1 MKTKVQVRKSVLEH
15 KAKIAGIALL
25 CIAFASES
33 ITLGRA
39 RGVALI
45 GQPLDMVVPVQMAPG
60 EDSAALCFEAD
71 VFHGDLRQDASRVK
85 VVVETS
91 AQPQTANVRVTSASA
106 VDEPVVTVYL
116 RTGCSLKTTRRY
128 VFLADLTSDI
138 TTPPTPLIAP
148 VSAAAMP
155 LPAAK
160 MDLRTEPDAPV
171 AKSSKVKESKK
182 ATSADVTVKRT
193 PTKQG
198 ATKYASSDEKSP
210 TVQSSSQ
217 SRLKLD
223 PLEFLSDRVAGL
235 DSFMTFAPTED
246 ALRSIA
252 RAQTMEGDIKSLRAM
267 VAKSDA
273 SIAEL
278 KTRLQEAES
287 ERTPVWLL
295 YGLIALVLASLGA
308 VALLWKRQRQRP
320 IDEEEWW
327 GNSKMM
333 SATGPS
339 STSPPM
345 PGPAAKPSA
354 AGFEP
359 AAVVPR
365 KAVAEPVTVAPPP
378 VAVAP
383 PSSVR
388 EAEAPRKS
396 GFVDL
401 DDLNF
406 DNLMQ
411 SGTAHLPGREQ
422 APVSFTPAAHLS
434 TTTPHAGLAR
444 DINSELM
451 LDIRQQAEFF
461 VSLGQTDRAVRILKK
476 QIAESDAPNPHIY
489 LDLLSIFHSL
499 SLKADFK
506 QLSDDFN
513 RLFSGRVP
521 EFALFKSEGRGLE
534 SYPDV
539 LAHIVSLWPHS
550 KVLDAIG
557 LCIFQDPRA
566 AGGQTFD
573 LAAFKDLLL
582 LYAMA
587 QSVAP
592 DSPPDTME
600 TPASLAPLPAAVA
613 SPPTYF
619 SNSGFIP
626 REPVSAPEPDLPL
639 GAIPEAGVAP
649 VLVVTPEMGG
659 TPVDSKPPVPS
670 LDLDLSDTAMD
681 VIDAHLSAAASGDF
695 PMLAPTEPVTE
706 APPAVALPA
715 EDGYLLNFDLP
726 EFVKRPR
733 AVRKKPVP

>member
-1 MKTKVQVRKSVLEH
+1 MEH

-45 GQPLDMVVPVQMAPG
+45 GRPLDMVVPVQMAAG
-60 EDSAALCFEAD
+60 EDSASLCFEAD

-85 VVVETS
+85 VTVETS

-128 VFLADLTSDI
+128 VFLADLSSEI
-138 TTPPTPLIAP
+138 TTPPAPLVVP
-148 VSAAAMP
+148 VSAVAMP
-155 LPAAK
+155 LPVVK
-160 MDLRTEPDAPV
+160 MDPGTEPVAPV
-171 AKSSKVKESKK
+171 AKTRNVRESRKSASS
-182 ATSADVTVKRT
+182 DVTVKRT
-193 PTKQG
+193 AAKPG
-198 ATKYASSDEKSP
+198 ATKYATSDEKSP
-210 TVQSSSQ
+210 TVQSSGQ

-246 ALRSIA
+246 ALRNIA

-287 ERTPVWLL
+287 ERTPAWLL
-295 YGLIALVLASLGA
+295 YGLIALVLACLGA
-308 VALLWKRQRQRP
+308 VALLWRRQRQRP
-320 IDEEEWW
+320 MDEEEWW
-327 GNSKMM
+327 GNSRMM
-333 SATGPS
+333 SAAGPS
-339 STSPPM
+339 SLSTPAPAPVAM
-345 PGPAAKPSA
+345 PHPS
-354 AGFEP
+354 GFEP
-359 AAVVPR
+359 ASVVPR
-365 KAVAEPVTVAPPP
+365 KAPDAAVVVPPAAPVVSPSPLQEAKAP
-378 VAVAP
+378 
-383 PSSVR
+383 
-388 EAEAPRKS
+388 EKS

-411 SGTAHLPGREQ
+411 SGAAHHPSREQ
-422 APVSFTPAAHLS
+422 SSVSFTPSAHLT

-476 QIAESDAPNPHIY
+476 QISESEAPNPHIY

-499 SLKADFK
+499 SLKVDFK
-506 QLSDDFN
+506 QLRDDFN
-513 RLFSGRVP
+513 RLFSGRIP
-521 EFALFKSEGRGLE
+521 EFALFKDEGRDLE

-539 LAHIVSLWPHS
+539 LAHIVSLWPRS

-557 LCIFQDPRA
+557 MSIFQDPRA
-566 AGGQTFD
+566 AGSQTFD
-573 LAAFKDLLL
+573 LAAFRDLLL
-582 LYAMA
+582 LYAVA
-587 QSVAP
+587 QSVVP
-592 DSPPDTME
+592 ESPPDTTDATVRLE
-600 TPASLAPLPAAVA
+600 PLPVAAAVDAAAA

-626 REPVSAPEPDLPL
+626 REPVSAPEPDLSL
-639 GAIPEAGVAP
+639 DVLPEMRVAP
-649 VLVVTPEMGG
+649 APAVAPAMEVQTEP
-659 TPVDSKPPVPS
+659 KPPVQA
-670 LDLDLSDTAMD
+670 LDLDLSDSAMD
-681 VIDAHLSAAASGDF
+681 VIDSHLSAAASGDF
-695 PMLAPTEPVTE
+695 PMLAPREPASE
-706 APPAVALPA
+706 AAPAVALPA